1 MSNIELAHDPLFLVG
16 LNRYR
21 GRAPILR
28 PLVAKIQMFSR

>member
-1 MSNIELAHDPLFLVG
+1 MKWRLAANG

-28 PLVAKIQMFSR
+28 ALVAEIQMFSR